1 MDYSKMTKQE
11 IETQIQEEEK
21 TIRECKSN
29 IRILE
34 SNIND
39 HRFDIREY
47 EKKRN
52 KFLEEIQEYANS
64 IRDSLQF
71 GRITQKTGTEEEL
84 ESCQQTT
91 KCMLECHSEAV
102 RNKINCDLDIQEYT
116 SVVTEYN
123 TEIKDIRVLI
133 SESHDSI
140 SKMETRL
147 CAIEHEEEAERIRLE
162 DEKFRLEG
170 GLIRQGSTITKC
182 YFDGTTIAWPHFVF
196 QEYSDNDMLEEWKV
210 KVVSKCKE
218 LGINIQVYP
227 KNSYCS
233 ELNGQWNFI
242 INIAH
247 DDKNYVYMIW
257 RDANERVT
265 YGSPICHPGHVQK
278 NKETGRY
285 EPDEFPLDQKCPIF
299 KEFDRCIKDVFVDY
313 RKIRDFARI

>member
-1 MDYSKMTKQE
+1 MDFTKMTKEE
-11 IETQIQEEEK
+11 IGEEIHKTEKIIQECRSDINDLEKERLDIGNRLHESRNTCRKCREEVQEFV
-21 TIRECKSN
+21 TSIRE
-29 IRILE
+29 
-34 SNIND
+34 
-39 HRFDIREY
+39 
-47 EKKRN
+47 
-52 KFLEEIQEYANS
+52 
-64 IRDSLQF
+64 SLQF
-71 GRITQKTGTEEEL
+71 GRQTQETGTEEEL
-84 ESCQQTT
+84 ESVRQTT
-91 KCMLECHSEAV
+91 RCMLDCHSEAV
-102 RNKINCDLDIQEYT
+102 RNKINCDLDIHEFT
-116 SVVTEYN
+116 TLSKDCEV
-123 TEIKDIRVLI
+123 EIKKFKDII
-133 SESHDSI
+133 SEYEDDI

-147 CAIEHEEEAERIRLE
+147 CAIEQEEEVERIKLE
-162 DEKFRLEG
+162 NEKFRLEG

-242 INIAH
+242 VNIVH